1 MFQIKINGFQE
12 AISSLLDKPAEYK
25 PIYVYAANV
34 EHAVNGKHYGK
45 ATISD
50 LVLVP
55 NAKGFIFDEDK
66 GIFDPNFGV
75 TILGSGGAQGQVKL
89 NNFK

>member
-1 MFQIKINGFQE
+1 MFQIKINGVRE
-12 AISSLLDKPAEYK
+12 AISSLLEKPADYK
-25 PIYVYAANV
+25 QIYVYAANV
-34 EHAVNGKHYGK
+34 EHAVNGKDYGK

-66 GIFDPNFGV
+66 AISNPNVGV
-75 TILGSGGAQGQVKL
+75 TISGSGGAQGE
-89 NNFK
+89 

>member
-1 MFQIKINGFQE
+1 MFQIKINGVQE
-12 AISSLLDKPAEYK
+12 AISSLLEKPADYK

-34 EHAVNGKHYGK
+34 EHAVNGKDYGK

-55 NAKGFIFDEDK
+55 NAKGFIFDEYK
-66 GIFDPNFGV
+66 GVVDPNFGV
-75 TILGSGGAQGQVKL
+75 KISGSGGAQGEVKL
-89 NNFK
+89 NLK